1 MSLVTP
7 VVVFF
12 AVNPD
17 KELTTEVISARW
29 GTDQNNVTSSL
40 RHAET
45 KGWVKSTLKQN
56 PMRVSKKI
64 RVYTAGDRLL
74 KEIGK

>member
-17 KELTTEVISARW
+17 EELTSEDIASIERRMIWVSDWDALVEVHEGGRCMP
-29 GTDQNNVTSSL
+29 G
-40 RHAET
+40 R
-45 KGWVKSTLKQN
+45 
-56 PMRVSKKI
+56 
-64 RVYTAGDRLL
+64 TAKLGV
-74 KEIGK
+74 EI

>member
-1 MSLVTP
+1 MSLITP
-7 VVVFF
+7 VCVYL
-12 AVNPD
+12 AMNPD
-17 KELTTEVISARW
+17 AELTTEVISARW

-64 RVYTAGDRLL
+64 RVYTAGPRLL
-74 KEIGK
+74 KEIGR